1 MHYQYVVTL
10 KREYEHQVDRISAG
24 LCLISL
30 LSFIYEQLRGGR
42 FNFLFGLAAFA
53 ISWGLVLNL
62 TRKKK
67 ENQVLRFRT
76 WLLIAGVT
84 WIGMPFL
91 QWISIF
97 FFVMAVLEYQAKYPL
112 ELGFSGEGVVINQLF
127 RKKYPWS
134 VFNNILLKD
143 GLLTLD
149 FKNNKIFQRE
159 AIEENDPEAGE
170 DEFNDY
176 CRDQL
181 SKTSIP

>member
-10 KREYEHQVDRISAG
+10 KRDNENQVDRISAG
-24 LCLISL
+24 LCFISL
-30 LSFIYEQLRGGR
+30 LAFIFEQLRTGR
-42 FNFLFGLAAFA
+42 FNFLYSLSALAIACGM
-53 ISWGLVLNL
+53 ILNFI
-62 TRKKK
+62 RKIK
-67 ENQVLRFRT
+67 EHQALRFRT

-91 QWISIF
+91 QWLCIF
-97 FFVMAVLEYQAKYPL
+97 FFVMAVLESQAKYPL

-127 RKKYPWS
+127 KKKYPWS

-159 AIEENDPEAGE
+159 ALEEDDPEAGE

-181 SKTSIP
+181 NKTMIP